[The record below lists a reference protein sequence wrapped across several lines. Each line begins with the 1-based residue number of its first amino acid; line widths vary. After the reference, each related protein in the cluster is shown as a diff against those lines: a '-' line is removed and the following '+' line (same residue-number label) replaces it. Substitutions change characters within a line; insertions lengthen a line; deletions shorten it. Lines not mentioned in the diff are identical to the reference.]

1 MPNAGELR
9 RGGRVEIDGDPY
21 VVLDVH
27 FQSPSARGAA
37 TLVKTKVRNLRTGSV
52 FDRTFK
58 AQDRVVEPQVALRP
72 VQYLY
77 ADDAGYHFMDS
88 ETYEQFAL
96 SADDL
101 GDAAGYL
108 LEGLGGI
115 RSVLHNDRVISIELP
130 QTIALRVQQTD
141 PAIKGATAQAQTKAA
156 TLETGLVIQVPA
168 YLESGELV
176 QVDTREARFIG
187 RAKEK
192 SG

>member
-1 MPNAGELR
+1 MPNASELR
-9 RGGRVEIDGDPY
+9 RGGRVEIEGEPY

-37 TLVKTKVRNLRTGSV
+37 TLVKTKVRNLRTGNV

-58 AQDRVVEPQVALRP
+58 AQDRVVEPQVELRP

-77 ADDAGYHFMDS
+77 ADDGGYHFMDG
-88 ETYEQFAL
+88 ETYDQFAL
-96 SADDL
+96 SADEL

-108 LEGLGGI
+108 KEGLSGI
-115 RSVLHNDRVISIELP
+115 RSVLFNDRVISVELP
-130 QTIALRVQQTD
+130 QTIVLRVEHTD
-141 PAIKGATAQAQTKAA
+141 PAIKGATAQAQTKPA